1 MEGLN
6 ILLVDNCKI
15 FIENAVNAFSQI
27 GIQSTLC
34 FAENNTEAWSMLQG
48 DYKLSPLPKIM
59 LIDTNAEGI
68 NGIDLITK
76 IRDNFELK
84 SILIFVISD
93 VDNDENKQ
101 AALNLNIAAYM
112 SKPFEKGEII
122 SFFSTLNDYWNS
134 IEFSSENK

>member
-6 ILLVDNCKI
+6 ILLVDNCKN

-59 LIDTNAEGI
+59 LIDINAEGI

>member
-1 MEGLN
+1 MVGVN
-6 ILLVDNCKI
+6 ILLVDNSKI

-34 FAENNTEAWSMLQG
+34 FAESETEAWSMLQG
-48 DYKLSPLPKIM
+48 DSKVLPLPKIM
-59 LIDTNAEGI
+59 LIDINADGI
-68 NGIDLITK
+68 NGIDLINK
-76 IRDNFELK
+76 IRDNYKLK

-93 VDNDENKQ
+93 VDNNDNKR

-122 SFFSTLNDYWNS
+122 SFFSILNDYWNS
-134 IEFSSENK
+134 IEFASENT

>member
-1 MEGLN
+1 MVGVN
-6 ILLVDNCKI
+6 ILLVDNSKI

-34 FAENNTEAWSMLQG
+34 FAESETEAWSMLQG
-48 DYKLSPLPKIM
+48 DTKVLPLPKIM
-59 LIDTNAEGI
+59 LIDINAEGI
-68 NGIDLITK
+68 NGIDLINK
-76 IRDNFELK
+76 IRDNYKLK

-93 VDNDENKQ
+93 VDNNENKR

-122 SFFSTLNDYWNS
+122 TFFSILNDYWNS
-134 IEFSSENK
+134 IEFASENT

>member
-1 MEGLN
+1 MVGVN
-6 ILLVDNCKI
+6 ILLVDNSKI

-34 FAENNTEAWSMLQG
+34 FAESETEAWSMLQG
-48 DYKLSPLPKIM
+48 DTKVLPLPKIM
-59 LIDTNAEGI
+59 LIDINAEGI
-68 NGIDLITK
+68 NGIDLINK
-76 IRDNFELK
+76 IRDNYKLK

-93 VDNDENKQ
+93 VDNNENKR

-122 SFFSTLNDYWNS
+122 SFFSILNDYWNS
-134 IEFSSENK
+134 IEFASENT

>member
-1 MEGLN
+1 MVGVN
-6 ILLVDNCKI
+6 ILLVDNSKI

-34 FAENNTEAWSMLQG
+34 FAESETEAWSMLQG
-48 DYKLSPLPKIM
+48 DTKVLPLPKIM
-59 LIDTNAEGI
+59 LIDINADGI
-68 NGIDLITK
+68 NGIDLINK
-76 IRDNFELK
+76 IRDNYKLK

-93 VDNDENKQ
+93 VDNNENKR

-122 SFFSTLNDYWNS
+122 SFFSILNDYWNS
-134 IEFSSENK
+134 IEFASENT

>member
-6 ILLVDNCKI
+6 ILLVDNCKN

>member
-1 MEGLN
+1 MEGSN

-34 FAENNTEAWSMLQG
+34 FAESDTEAWSMLQG

-59 LIDTNAEGI
+59 LIDINAEGI

-122 SFFSTLNDYWNS
+122 SFFSPLNVHWNR
-134 IEFSSENK
+134 IEFSREK

>member
-6 ILLVDNCKI
+6 ILLVDNCKN

-34 FAENNTEAWSMLQG
+34 FAENDTEAWSMLQG

>member
-1 MEGLN
+1 MEGSN

-15 FIENAVNAFSQI
+15 FIENAINAFSQI

-34 FAENNTEAWSMLQG
+34 FAESDTEAWSMLKG
-48 DYKLSPLPKIM
+48 DHKLSPLPKIM
-59 LIDTNAEGI
+59 LIDINAEGI
-68 NGIDLITK
+68 NGIDLINK
-76 IRDNFELK
+76 IRDNFQLK

-93 VDNDENKQ
+93 VNNNENKR

-112 SKPFEKGEII
+112 SKPFEKEEII

>member
-1 MEGLN
+1 MVGSN

-15 FIENAVNAFSQI
+15 FIGNAIKAFSLI

-34 FAENNTEAWSMLQG
+34 FAENDTEAWSMLQG
-48 DYKLSPLPKIM
+48 DHKLYPLPKIM
-59 LIDTNAEGI
+59 LIDINAEGI
-68 NGIDLITK
+68 NGIDLINK

-93 VDNDENKQ
+93 VNNNENKL
-101 AALNLNIAAYM
+101 AALNLNIAAYI
-112 SKPFEKGEII
+112 SKPFGNEEII
-122 SFFSTLNDYWNS
+122 SLFSTLNDYWNS